1 MFVCFCFGQNTVDVM
16 RKDKLVVTGM
26 ETVYL
31 TNGGIK
37 VEEYVIC
44 VHRGIKV
51 DAFINVYYICVLVFL
66 VTRKLVR
73 EWQLNKKRE
82 LKRSKLVFYAQSTKL
97 KRTVT

>member
-1 MFVCFCFGQNTVDVM
+1 M

-31 TNGGIK
+31 INRGIK

-51 DAFINVYYICVLVFL
+51 DEFINVYYICVLVAFF

-73 EWQLNKKRE
+73 E
-82 LKRSKLVFYAQSTKL
+82 
-97 KRTVT
+97 